1 MGSTHRREMLEGKA
15 LKMTWTY
22 NIYSIQALGQ
32 VPLLLTYV
40 LGTFIGPL
48 ILVLVTRDV
57 DFLISYAKVFFI
69 DRTINKHSNFYGCD
83 SSNALMIY
91 SSYSKSVTTF
101 WSNNMTNT

>member
-1 MGSTHRREMLEGKA
+1 MLSAWVPLTEDILLEMLKGKA

-40 LGTFIGPL
+40 LESFIGPL
-48 ILVLVTRDV
+48 ILVLVSRDV

-69 DRTINKHSNFYGCD
+69 DRIIKEQQF
-83 SSNALMIY
+83 
-91 SSYSKSVTTF
+91 F
-101 WSNNMTNT
+101 WV

>member
-1 MGSTHRREMLEGKA
+1 MLEGKA

-48 ILVLVTRDV
+48 ILVLVSRDV

-69 DRTINKHSNFYGCD
+69 DRIIKTAIFLGVIVVM
-83 SSNALMIY
+83 L
-91 SSYSKSVTTF
+91 
-101 WSNNMTNT
+101 